1 MTAPDRPV
9 RRRNQRGVLAGAESM
24 LFVALL
30 LIGGSVVAVGGW
42 TTLRAQ
48 VALDAAAREYLRAY
62 TEAPD
67 PLTAAYRGEQAAR
80 RSLRGNGLVDTR
92 VQLTH
97 ADLRAFGPC
106 ASAEVGLAL
115 EIPSVRIPFV
125 DAWRPVWVRVRRR
138 ELVDPRREMIRGPA
152 HDPNRTVCS
161 G

>member
-1 MTAPDRPV
+1 VTGRRRTV
-9 RRRNQRGVLAGAESM
+9 RRRDQRGVLAGAESM

-30 LIGGSVVAVGGW
+30 LVGGGVIAAGGW

-80 RSLRGNGLVDTR
+80 RSLRGSGLIDTR

-106 ASAEVGLAL
+106 AAAEVGLGI
-115 EIPSVRIPFV
+115 EIPSVRVPFV
-125 DAWRPVWVRVRRR
+125 DSWRPVWVRVRRR
-138 ELVDPRREMIRGPA
+138 ELVDPRREMLRGPT
-152 HDPNRTVCS
+152 HDLNRTPC
-161 G
+161 GG